1 MGRLRQVPLDEV
13 SDPRVAATYAYIFG
27 DKDPV
32 ADPGTATGSPGDW
45 WTTFAA
51 SPDVFA
57 HCLSGFAL
65 YRDPE
70 RRLDPILRELGQ
82 TRAGWLRQSNF
93 VYSQH
98 RKSCRGLGMDEAK
111 IDAIASWEVSALFE
125 PAERAVLAYT
135 DGLVGANGRVSDA
148 VFVELQAHLSD
159 EEIIEFTYIT
169 AWYAMHADISKALR
183 LEWDDVDDPIR
194 EIDGGE
200 GASDVIEPGPGG
212 GRPPG

>member
-1 MGRLRQVPLDEV
+1 MGRLRQVPRDEV
-13 SDPRVAATYAYIFG
+13 HDPRVAATYAYIFG

-32 ADPGTATGSPGDW
+32 ADPGTDTGSPGDW

-57 HCLSGFAL
+57 HCLQGFTL

-70 RRLDPILRELGQ
+70 RRLDPVLRELGQ

-98 RKSCRGLGMDEAK
+98 RKSCRGLGMAEEK
-111 IDAIASWEVSALFE
+111 IDAIATWEISELFS

-135 DGLVGANGRVSDA
+135 DGLVGDNGRVPDA
-148 VFVELQAHLSD
+148 VFAELQAHLDD
-159 EEIIEFTYIT
+159 EQIVEFTYIT
-169 AWYAMHADISKALR
+169 AWYAMHADISRALR
-183 LEWDDVDDPIR
+183 LEWDDVADPIR
-194 EIDGGE
+194 EIGG
-200 GASDVIEPGPGG
+200 GADASDVIEPGPGG
-212 GRPPG
+212 GRFRG